1 MIESRKETFL
11 HYLRQHPEWK
21 KPQSEEF
28 YLQLV
33 KDSGTYEYPWKS
45 QFEGKTAEMIFSEKL
60 SEYIKENYRVL
71 DVGCGHGKFTSQLGT
86 GAKEV
91 IGIDLTEGF
100 INTANR
106 NNLRNNVRY
115 LVVDASGQL
124 PFPDNYFDLI
134 YTKKGPWLYK
144 EASRIAKP
152 GAMVMGLY
160 PGRTDGGLRDLF
172 PNLYDPLPHNPFDK
186 EYIMN
191 LWRFKDSVGLTDY
204 QIQVVEETEYLKAPE
219 DILIKRCFG
228 QNEIIKELVW
238 RECLKDVERIFY
250 NNTTEKGLKVINY
263 YYLIT
268 SRVGEKGKRIYE

>member
-1 MIESRKETFL
+1 MSESRKETFL

-21 KPQSEEF
+21 KPQSKEF

-33 KDSGTYEYPWKS
+33 KDSGIYEYPWKS
-45 QFEGKTAEMIFSEKL
+45 QFEGKTAEMIFAERL
-60 SEYIKENYRVL
+60 SEHIKEDHRVL
-71 DVGCGHGKFTSQLGT
+71 DVGCGHGKFTSQFGT

-91 IGIDLTEGF
+91 IGIDITEGF

-106 NNLRNNVRY
+106 NNLRSNVKY

-144 EASRIAKP
+144 EANRIVKP

-160 PGRTDGGLRDLF
+160 PGRTDGGLRNLF
-172 PNLYDPLPHNPFDK
+172 PDLYASLTHDPFDTD
-186 EYIMN
+186 YVMN
-191 LWRFKDSVGLTDY
+191 LWSFKDSVGLKDF
-204 QIQVVEETEYLKAPE
+204 QIQVIEEAEYLKTPE

-228 QNEIIKELVW
+228 QNEVIKELVW
-238 RECLKDVERIFY
+238 RECLKDVENIFY
-250 NNTTEKGLKVINY
+250 KNATVKGLKVINY
-263 YYLIT
+263 YYLVT
-268 SRVGEKGKRIYE
+268 SKACKKEN